1 MTERFPQDPY
11 LISAQRYLTELSQ
24 RRVATWH
31 DAEAEWRAI
40 PVALSPTVIERQ
52 AWAQLHRDAMLIVE
66 CFPKA
71 MQWLQTAAEKD
82 ENVSKFFDQMLVGL
96 SDCEKKL
103 AKKTPNAY
111 WGHASIR
118 FDLFWHY
125 GELRIIEANCTIPAM
140 QAYSD
145 NVLEAWIL
153 AGGETDDRP
162 QNVKQLLT
170 SLLRLYRS
178 HGGLSGNPR
187 IAILHRPGD
196 SQLGELEWLCTQWSN
211 SGFATTLVTPDK
223 LESRGDIWIANGVP
237 SEIVYRHI
245 FASRLKNEQILAALE
260 RSFETHIY
268 NPVSAHYE
276 SKAFFALLSHLAAD
290 EKLCS
295 QAGISAGQ
303 ATAIERRL
311 PWSRVIGPSFAG
323 VALESVE
330 RRLDGLVIKRSVGYG
345 GHSVLLGET
354 WFSQETQNK
363 LRSLTGMNS
372 DVDVKSF
379 LGWLEKDDS
388 LWVVQERMSGLRRQ
402 TKVLTKNGVEEWNA
416 WFDASIFINSAGGS
430 ICNGGVSRVAQSPI
444 VNIGTGGGLAPLI
457 LTP

>member
-1 MTERFPQDPY
+1 M
-11 LISAQRYLTELSQ
+11 
-24 RRVATWH
+24 H
-31 DAEAEWRAI
+31 
-40 PVALSPTVIERQ
+40 
-52 AWAQLHRDAMLIVE
+52 LHRDAMLIVG

-71 MQWLQTAAEKD
+71 MQWLQITAEKD
-82 ENVSKFFDQMLVGL
+82 ESVSKFFDQMLVGL
-96 SDCEKKL
+96 SDCEIKL
-103 AKKTPNAY
+103 AKKNPNAY

-118 FDLFWHY
+118 LDLFWHY
-125 GELRIIEANCTIPAM
+125 GDLRIIEANCTIPAM

-145 NVLEAWIL
+145 NVLEAWVL
-153 AGGETDDRP
+153 AGGETDNRP

-170 SLLRLYRS
+170 SLLSLYRA
-178 HGGLSGNPR
+178 HGGLSGSPR
-187 IAILHRPGD
+187 IAILHRHGD
-196 SQLGELEWLCTQWSN
+196 SQLGELQWLRSQWSKW
-211 SGFATTLVTPDK
+211 GFETILTTPDT
-223 LESRGDIWIANGVP
+223 LERRGDIWIVDGVP
-237 SEIVYRHI
+237 CEIVYRHI
-245 FASRLKNEQILAALE
+245 FASRLDNQQILEALD

-276 SKAFFALLSHLAAD
+276 SKAFFAVLSHMAAD
-290 EKLCS
+290 EQLCS
-295 QAGISAGQ
+295 QAGITAEQ
-303 ATAIERRL
+303 ARAIERRL

-323 VALESVE
+323 VSLESVE

-354 WFSQETQNK
+354 WFSQETQDK
-363 LRSLTGMNS
+363 LRSLTGMSS

-402 TKVLTKNGVEEWNA
+402 TKVLTKNGIEEWNA
-416 WFDASIFINSAGGS
+416 WFDASIFINSADGP